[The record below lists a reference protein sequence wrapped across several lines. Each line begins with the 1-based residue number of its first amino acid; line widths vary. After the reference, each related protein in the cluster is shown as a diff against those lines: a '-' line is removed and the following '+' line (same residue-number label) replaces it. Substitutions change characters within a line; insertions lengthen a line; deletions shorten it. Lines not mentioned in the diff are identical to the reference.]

1 MWVKTSITDVS
12 GAIMTICS
20 RRQYL
25 TSYILLVML
34 PKIAHVEE
42 QFQLRVTLLYF
53 TSVEA
58 VFFFC
63 SLFPEKLMKM
73 SRSDSV
79 SLFPSEP
86 NVNGFCSGPKPVL
99 HPSFIEIHSVVFFF

>member
-20 RRQYL
+20 RRKYL
-25 TSYILLVML
+25 TSYIHLVMF

-58 VFFFC
+58 VFFF
-63 SLFPEKLMKM
+63 FFIPRETN
-73 SRSDSV
+73 
-79 SLFPSEP
+79 E
-86 NVNGFCSGPKPVL
+86 NVPIWQCF
-99 HPSFIEIHSVVFFF
+99 FIPIWTKC